1 MLYRINDRNQYTNPM
16 SMEAKRYIELSWCG
30 VLTNMSLNDILL
42 VEDEVVKVCA
52 LGDKVSAADVN
63 ELLGVKYSTN
73 EEMKTYFTKDFTLEF
88 IIEETNKR
96 IECQKIYR
104 LEFNTRPVMDEDE
117 EQEEEDDELV
127 SNSLSRPSP
136 NRNTLIKESILSD
149 ISVLT
154 DYVRDNF
161 MDWNDTSVVL
171 GRLDV
176 IHEKVSNLE
185 VK

>member
-1 MLYRINDRNQYTNPM
+1 MLYRISDYNQYTNPM
-16 SMEAKRYIELSWCG
+16 SMEAKRFIELSWCG
-30 VLTNMSLNDILL
+30 VLTNMSFNDILL
-42 VEDEVVKVCA
+42 VEDEVVQACA
-52 LGDKVSAADVN
+52 FGEKVSAADVS
-63 ELLGVKYSTN
+63 ESLGVKYFTN

-88 IIEETNKR
+88 IVEETNKR
-96 IECQKIYR
+96 VGCQVIYR
-104 LEFNTRPVMDEDE
+104 LEFNTRPVMDEKE
-117 EQEEEDDELV
+117 EQEEAPELV
-127 SNSLSRPSP
+127 SDSLFSP

-161 MDWNDTSVVL
+161 MDWHDTSVVL

-185 VK
+185 V